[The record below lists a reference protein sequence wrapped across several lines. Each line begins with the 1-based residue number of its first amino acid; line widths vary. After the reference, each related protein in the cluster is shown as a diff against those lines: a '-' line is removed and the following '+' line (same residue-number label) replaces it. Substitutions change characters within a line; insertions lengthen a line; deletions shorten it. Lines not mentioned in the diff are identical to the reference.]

1 MKYGNERASYKDNM
15 EAKIL
20 EGNIW
25 VFIYIVIMI
34 GGAVLSFSSF
44 LSIPILIVK
53 EDKKGINSSF
63 KELIISLLIT
73 IMSMVFFI
81 FGCYKCEKST
91 WNYPDKP
98 YSTEYIASLND
109 SNMVRGRFYLR
120 RGYIEENL
128 YYQYMV
134 KLNGGFVANKVKSNN
149 ATLYYSNDNFRVEW
163 YEKERHWL
171 WFQQKE
177 TYNKIYIPDGSISEE
192 YSIDLEQE

>member
-1 MKYGNERASYKDNM
+1 M
-15 EAKIL
+15 

-25 VFIYIVIMI
+25 IFIHMIIMI
-34 GGAVLSFSSF
+34 GSAICLFSSF
-44 LSIPILIVK
+44 LSILFLIVE
-53 EDKKGINSSF
+53 EDEKGVDSSYKTF
-63 KELIISLLIT
+63 VISLFIT
-73 IMSMVFFI
+73 VASFVFLI
-81 FGCYKCEKST
+81 FGSYKCEKST
-91 WNYPDKP
+91 WNYSDKP

-109 SNMVRGRFYLR
+109 SNMVNGRFYLR

-149 ATLYYSNDNFRVEW
+149 ATLYYSDDNFRVEW

-177 TYNKIYIPDGSISEE
+177 TYNKIYIPNGSISEE
-192 YSIDLEQE
+192 YSVDLE

>member
-1 MKYGNERASYKDNM
+1 MKYGNERASNKDNM
-15 EAKIL
+15 EVKIL

-25 VFIYIVIMI
+25 AFIHMIIMVGSAICSIFVLIEEEEKGVDSKFKTFILFITVTSFVF
-34 GGAVLSFSSF
+34 L
-44 LSIPILIVK
+44 
-53 EDKKGINSSF
+53 
-63 KELIISLLIT
+63 
-73 IMSMVFFI
+73 I
-81 FGCYKCEKST
+81 FGGYKCEKST
-91 WNYPDKP
+91 WNYPNKP

-109 SNMVRGRFYLR
+109 SNMVNGRFYLR

-149 ATLYYSNDNFRVEW
+149 ATLYYSDDNFRVEW

-177 TYNKIYIPDGSISEE
+177 TYNKIYIPNGSMSEE
-192 YSIDLEQE
+192 YSVNLE

>member
-15 EAKIL
+15 EVKIL
-20 EGNIW
+20 EGNIC
-25 VFIYIVIMI
+25 VFIHVIIMAGSAI
-34 GGAVLSFSSF
+34 CLFSSF
-44 LSIPILIVK
+44 LSIVVLIVE
-53 EDKKGINSSF
+53 EDETGVNSSF
-63 KELIISLLIT
+63 KTFIISLFIT
-73 IMSMVFFI
+73 VASFVFFI

-91 WNYPDKP
+91 WNYSDKP

-109 SNMVRGRFYLR
+109 SNMVNGRFYLR

-149 ATLYYSNDNFRVEW
+149 ATLYYSDDNFRVER

-177 TYNKIYIPDGSISEE
+177 TYNKIYIPNGSISEE
-192 YSIDLEQE
+192 YSVDLE

>member
-1 MKYGNERASYKDNM
+1 MKYGNERASNKDNM
-15 EAKIL
+15 EVKIL

-25 VFIYIVIMI
+25 VFIHIVIMI
-34 GGAVLSFSSF
+34 GSAVLSFSSF
-44 LSIPILIVK
+44 LSIPILTVK
-53 EDKKGINSSF
+53 EDKKGVSSSF

-134 KLNGGFVANKVKSNN
+134 KLNGGFVTNKVKSNN

-171 WFQQKE
+171 WFQRKE

-192 YSIDLEQE
+192 YSIDLE

>member
-1 MKYGNERASYKDNM
+1 M
-15 EAKIL
+15 

-25 VFIYIVIMI
+25 VFIHIVIMI
-34 GGAVLSFSSF
+34 GSAVLSFSSF
-44 LSIPILIVK
+44 LSIPILTVK
-53 EDKKGINSSF
+53 EDKKGVNSSF

-91 WNYPDKP
+91 LNYPDKP

-192 YSIDLEQE
+192 YSIDLE

>member
-1 MKYGNERASYKDNM
+1 MKYGNKRASNKDNM
-15 EAKIL
+15 EVKIL

-25 VFIYIVIMI
+25 VFIHVIIMAGSAI
-34 GGAVLSFSSF
+34 CLFSSF
-44 LSIPILIVK
+44 LSIIVLIVE
-53 EDKKGINSSF
+53 EDETGVNSSF
-63 KELIISLLIT
+63 KTFITSLFIT
-73 IMSMVFFI
+73 VASFVFFI

-109 SNMVRGRFYLR
+109 NNMVNGRFYLR
-120 RGYIEENL
+120 RGYIEEDL

-149 ATLYYSNDNFRVEW
+149 ATLYYSDDNFRVEW

-177 TYNKIYIPDGSISEE
+177 TYNKIYIPNGSISEE
-192 YSIDLEQE
+192 YSVDLE

>member
-1 MKYGNERASYKDNM
+1 MRCENERASNKDNM
-15 EAKIL
+15 EVKIL

-25 VFIYIVIMI
+25 VFIHVIIMAGSAI
-34 GGAVLSFSSF
+34 YLFSSF
-44 LSIPILIVK
+44 LSIAILIVE
-53 EDKKGINSSF
+53 EDETGVNSSF
-63 KELIISLLIT
+63 KIFITSLFIT
-73 IMSMVFFI
+73 VASFVFFI

-109 SNMVRGRFYLR
+109 SNMVNGRFYLR

-149 ATLYYSNDNFRVEW
+149 ATLYYSDDNFRVEW

-177 TYNKIYIPDGSISEE
+177 TYNKIYIPNGSISEE
-192 YSIDLEQE
+192 YSVDLE

>member
-1 MKYGNERASYKDNM
+1 MNHYNM
-15 EAKIL
+15 EVRIL

-25 VFIYIVIMI
+25 VFIHVIIMAGSAI
-34 GGAVLSFSSF
+34 CLFSSF
-44 LSIPILIVK
+44 LSILFLIVE
-53 EDKKGINSSF
+53 EDEKGVDSSYKTF
-63 KELIISLLIT
+63 VISLFIT
-73 IMSMVFFI
+73 VASFVFFI

-109 SNMVRGRFYLR
+109 SNMVNGRFYLR

-149 ATLYYSNDNFRVEW
+149 ATLYYSDDNFRVEW

-177 TYNKIYIPDGSISEE
+177 IYNKIYIPNGSISEE
-192 YSIDLEQE
+192 YSIDLE

>member
-25 VFIYIVIMI
+25 VFIHIVIMI
-34 GGAVLSFSSF
+34 GSAVLAFSSF
-44 LSIPILIVK
+44 LSMFILIVK
-53 EDKKGINSSF
+53 EDEKGVNSSF

-73 IMSMVFFI
+73 IMSIVFFI

-91 WNYPDKP
+91 WTYPDKS
-98 YSTEYIASLND
+98 YSTEYITSLND
-109 SNMVRGRFYLR
+109 SNMVNGRFYLR

-177 TYNKIYIPDGSISEE
+177 TYNKIYIPNGSISEE
-192 YSIDLEQE
+192 YSIDLE

>member
-1 MKYGNERASYKDNM
+1 M
-15 EAKIL
+15 

-25 VFIYIVIMI
+25 IFIHVAIMI
-34 GGAVLSFSSF
+34 GGVICLFSSL
-44 LSIPILIVK
+44 LSLPVPIVK
-53 EDKKGINSSF
+53 EDEEGVGSEFKIFITSSF
-63 KELIISLLIT
+63 IT
-73 IMSMVFFI
+73 VVSFVFLI
-81 FGCYKCEKST
+81 FGGYKCEKST

-98 YSTEYIASLND
+98 YSTEHIASLND
-109 SNMVRGRFYLR
+109 SNMVNGRFYLR

-149 ATLYYSNDNFRVEW
+149 ATLYCSDDNFRVEW

-177 TYNKIYIPDGSISEE
+177 TYNKIYIPNGSISEE
-192 YSIDLEQE
+192 YSVDLE

>member
-1 MKYGNERASYKDNM
+1 MKV
-15 EAKIL
+15 KIL

-25 VFIYIVIMI
+25 VFIHVIIMAGSVI
-34 GGAVLSFSSF
+34 CLFSSF
-44 LSIPILIVK
+44 LSTIVLIVE
-53 EDKKGINSSF
+53 EDETGVNSSF
-63 KELIISLLIT
+63 KTAITSLFIT
-73 IMSMVFFI
+73 VVSFVFFI
-81 FGCYKCEKST
+81 FGCYKCEKAT
-91 WNYPDKP
+91 WNYQDKL

-109 SNMVRGRFYLR
+109 SNMVNGRFYLR

-149 ATLYYSNDNFRVEW
+149 ATLYYSDDNFRVEW

-177 TYNKIYIPDGSISEE
+177 TYNKIYIPNGSISEE
-192 YSIDLEQE
+192 YSVDLE

>member
-15 EAKIL
+15 EVKIL

-25 VFIYIVIMI
+25 VFIHVIIMAGSAI
-34 GGAVLSFSSF
+34 LSFSSF
-44 LSIPILIVK
+44 LSIIVLIVE
-53 EDKKGINSSF
+53 EDGTGVNSSF
-63 KELIISLLIT
+63 KTFITSLFIT
-73 IMSMVFFI
+73 VVSFVFFI

-109 SNMVRGRFYLR
+109 SNMVNGRFYLR

-149 ATLYYSNDNFRVEW
+149 ATLYYSDDNFRVEW

-177 TYNKIYIPDGSISEE
+177 TYNKIYIPNGSISEE
-192 YSIDLEQE
+192 YSVDFE

>member
-1 MKYGNERASYKDNM
+1 M
-15 EAKIL
+15 EVKIL

-25 VFIYIVIMI
+25 VFIHVIIMAGSAI
-34 GGAVLSFSSF
+34 CLFSSF
-44 LSIPILIVK
+44 LSIFFLVVE
-53 EDKKGINSSF
+53 EDEKGVDSSF
-63 KELIISLLIT
+63 KIFIISLLIT
-73 IMSMVFFI
+73 IMSMVFLI
-81 FGCYKCEKST
+81 FGGYKCEKST
-91 WNYPDKP
+91 WNYSDKP

-109 SNMVRGRFYLR
+109 SNMVNGRFYLR

-149 ATLYYSNDNFRVEW
+149 ATLYYSDDNFRVEW

-177 TYNKIYIPDGSISEE
+177 TYNKIYIPNGSISEE
-192 YSIDLEQE
+192 YSVDLE

>member
-15 EAKIL
+15 GVKIL

-25 VFIYIVIMI
+25 VFIHVIIMAGSAI
-34 GGAVLSFSSF
+34 CLFSSF
-44 LSIPILIVK
+44 LSIAFLIVE
-53 EDKKGINSSF
+53 EDEKGVDSSF
-63 KELIISLLIT
+63 KTFIISLLIT

-91 WNYPDKP
+91 WNYSDKP

-109 SNMVRGRFYLR
+109 SNMVNGRFYLR

-149 ATLYYSNDNFRVEW
+149 VTLYYSDDNFRVEW

-177 TYNKIYIPDGSISEE
+177 TYNKIYIPNGSISEE
-192 YSIDLEQE
+192 YSVDLE

>member
-1 MKYGNERASYKDNM
+1 MKYGNERASNKNNM
-15 EAKIL
+15 EVKIL

-25 VFIYIVIMI
+25 VFIHVIIMAGSVI
-34 GGAVLSFSSF
+34 CLFSSF
-44 LSIPILIVK
+44 LSIIVLIVE
-53 EDKKGINSSF
+53 EDETGVNSSF
-63 KELIISLLIT
+63 KTLIT
-73 IMSMVFFI
+73 SLFITVVSFVFFI

-91 WNYPDKP
+91 WNYPDKL

-109 SNMVRGRFYLR
+109 SNMVNGKFYLR

-149 ATLYYSNDNFRVEW
+149 ATLYYSDDNFRVEW

-192 YSIDLEQE
+192 YSVDLE